1 MVQDGIV
8 ALRYPYLAS
17 ICAVGIKEA
26 TFKIVKMKTTR

>member
-8 ALRYPYLAS
+8 DLRYPYPVS

-26 TFKIVKMKTTR
+26 TPKIVKMKTTR